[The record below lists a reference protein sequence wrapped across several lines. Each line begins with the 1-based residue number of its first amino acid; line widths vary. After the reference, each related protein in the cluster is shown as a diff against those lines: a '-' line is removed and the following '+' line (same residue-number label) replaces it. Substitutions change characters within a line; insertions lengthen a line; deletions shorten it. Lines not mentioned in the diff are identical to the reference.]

1 MALQRDYNIPYTSF
15 IVSGAYHLVT
25 DVEIKKRNNDD
36 PGPVP
41 TAEAINYAPLI
52 YPDTPN
58 ERPLTDEDKL
68 AQIPL
73 NAIVTASFEI
83 DRTADGVYWESGY
96 TAQIQIEI
104 YANREA
110 RNNGKTPIGK
120 IGLSTTEI
128 SPQVATRGMDG
139 KIMFRANTNSEDNIL
154 TQAYTYL
161 KSTEYYS
168 GSIDI

>member
-36 PGPVP
+36 PGPVA
-41 TAEAINYAPLI
+41 TAEPINYAPLI

-73 NAIVTASFEI
+73 NAIPTGSFEV
-83 DRTADGVYWESGY
+83 DRTADGVYWENGY
-96 TAQIQIEI
+96 TAQIQVEI
-104 YANREA
+104 YANKAA
-110 RNNGKTPIGK
+110 RDSAKNPIGK
-120 IGLSTTEI
+120 IGINTTEI
-128 SPQVATRGMDG
+128 SPQVATKGMDG
-139 KIMFRANTNSEDNIL
+139 KIMFRANVASEDNIL
-154 TQAYTYL
+154 SQAYTYL
-161 KSTEYYS
+161 KSTDYYS